1 MIISTTSQLEGR
13 PIAEYLG
20 VVSSESVQGIYFVR
34 DFFARFR
41 DFFGGRSQTL
51 ESALRE
57 AREQATE
64 ELKAR
69 ARQLQADAVVG
80 WILRSACRR
89 YRAAWSWYLPPV
101 RQCA

>member
-57 AREQATE
+57 ARSRP
-64 ELKAR
+64 LKNSR
-69 ARQLQADAVVG
+69 PGHDSCKPMR
-80 WILRSACRR
+80 
-89 YRAAWSWYLPPV
+89 
-101 RQCA
+101 